1 MTNYTFRVNLD
12 SITKLECFKD
22 ASKDELKVLVAILA
36 LDGAPTSAEDLANDL
51 GISVARVKAT
61 VTLFEESGVLIAREK
76 SDFLAEVEYEFE
88 PKKNEKKT
96 GDSLAAA
103 KTIRNDD
110 LHGMLIEI
118 ETLFE
123 KTLTTTETE
132 RITSLYTEKGLSV
145 GYILHLVAF
154 VKDTYKS
161 MTVNRVVQEA
171 TKLINKNIDTHEALE
186 VYIKEKSEEVAGE
199 WTMRELLGIRGRTL
213 TKTERQ
219 FFKKWMHEY
228 GYSKDII
235 GEAYDITV
243 NATGDRS
250 LPYMDS
256 ILTGWH
262 EANCKTL
269 EECRAKAEMRKHE
282 SKKNANNSSQ
292 KSKKNVEADTPKYT
306 EFNSE
311 DALLRA
317 LERSY
322 GDSDSK

>member
-88 PKKNEKKT
+88 LRKNEKST
-96 GDSLAAA
+96 SNLQVAAS
-103 KTIRNDD
+103 IRDNNLRD
-110 LHGMLIEI
+110 LYKELEI
-118 ETLFE
+118 LLE
-123 KTLTTTETE
+123 KTLESRE
-132 RITSLYTEKGLSV
+132 SARIYSLYEKGLSLE
-145 GYILHLVAF
+145 YILDLTAF
-154 VKDTYKS
+154 LKDTRKQV
-161 MTVNRVVQEA
+161 TVEA
-171 TKLINKNIDTHEALE
+171 IVREANKLLGKNIDNHEALS
-186 VYIKEKSEEVAGE
+186 VYISEKSKEIKGE
-199 WTMRELLGIRGRTL
+199 YQVRGLFGIYDRNLSSYEREY
-213 TKTERQ
+213 
-219 FFKKWMHEY
+219 FKKWLHEY
-228 GYSKDII
+228 GYSLPII
-235 GEAYDITV
+235 NEAYNITV
-243 NATGDRS
+243 AVKSKIVYSYIDA
-250 LPYMDS
+250 
-256 ILTGWH
+256 ILTAWYNSG
-262 EANCKTL
+262 CKTL
-269 EECRAKAEMRKHE
+269 EECKAKSEMIKHE
-282 SKKNANNSSQ
+282 NFKNANNSSQ